1 VDEPVR
7 AAEVIAAVCLA
18 TDLGMGFPFE
28 HGLHATLAAV
38 RLGERLGV
46 DGPTASEVYY
56 GSLLTYA
63 GCTADAEVAA
73 AIFGDDLA
81 RHMVPVLHGSSRE
94 GLAALLRALPPPER
108 AGPLRA
114 LEIARRLPR
123 AARADRPHLVALC
136 DVARMLAERLGLP
149 RRVTELFAFLT
160 ERWDGRGR
168 LGRAAQDGIPL
179 PMRIVHVAR
188 DAAYQRLLGGVDRA
202 AGVVRARAG
211 HAFDPRVAGALADHA
226 AEILAVDS
234 GASAWETTLA
244 CEPEPRLTLA
254 GAEIDRALAAMGDF
268 ADLLSPYLA
277 GHSGGVARL
286 AEAAARRCRLDPDGV
301 TAVRRA
307 GLVHDVGRVA
317 VGARTWERS
326 GPLSPDEWERV
337 RLHAYQ
343 TERILS
349 RSAFLSRLAPI
360 AGAHH
365 ERLDGSGYHRGARGA
380 ELSLPARL
388 LAAADAY
395 HAMTAPRPHRGAH
408 SREEATRQLAAQAG
422 EGLFD
427 PSAATAVI
435 EAAGQP
441 PPPVA
446 RPAGLTEREAQVV
459 GLLARGLQ
467 TKEVARAL
475 GISVKTADRH
485 VQNAYGKIGVSTRA
499 AATLFAMEHGLA
511 TWGEF
516 PMARRRAP
524 A

>member
-1 VDEPVR
+1 
-7 AAEVIAAVCLA
+7 
-18 TDLGMGFPFE
+18 
-28 HGLHATLAAV
+28 
-38 RLGERLGV
+38 
-46 DGPTASEVYY
+46 
-56 GSLLTYA
+56 
-63 GCTADAEVAA
+63 
-73 AIFGDDLA
+73 
-81 RHMVPVLHGSSRE
+81 
-94 GLAALLRALPPPER
+94 
-108 AGPLRA
+108 
-114 LEIARRLPR
+114 
-123 AARADRPHLVALC
+123 
-136 DVARMLAERLGLP
+136 MLAERLGLP
-149 RRVTELFAFLT
+149 PRIAELFAYLT
-160 ERWDGRGR
+160 ERWDGGGR
-168 LGRAAQDGIPL
+168 LGRAAGDGIPL
-179 PMRIVHVAR
+179 PIRIVHVAR
-188 DAAYQRLLGGVDRA
+188 DAAYQRLLGGVERA
-202 AGVVRARAG
+202 AAVVRERSG
-211 HAFDPRVAGALADHA
+211 HAFDPEVAGALADNA
-226 AEILAVDS
+226 AEILAVDAS
-234 GASAWETTLA
+234 ESAWEATLA
-244 CEPEPRLTLA
+244 REPEPRLALA
-254 GAEIDRALAAMGDF
+254 GGAIDRALAAMGDF

-286 AEAAARRCRLDPDGV
+286 AEAAARRCRLD
-301 TAVRRA
+301 AREIAAIRRA

-317 VGARTWERS
+317 VGAGTWQRP
-326 GPLSPDEWERV
+326 GPLSPDEWEKV

-349 RSAFLSRLAPI
+349 RSPFLSGLAPI

-365 ERLDGSGYHRGARGA
+365 ERLDGSGYHRGSRGA

-395 HAMTAPRPHRGAH
+395 HAMTEPRPHRGAH
-408 SREEATRQLAAQAG
+408 SREDAARQLADGAN

-427 PSAATAVI
+427 AGAATAVI

-467 TKEVARAL
+467 TKQIARAL

-485 VQNAYGKIGVSTRA
+485 VQNVYGKIGVSTRA

-516 PMARRRAP
+516 PMARRRSP